1 MISLKRAKE
10 IAVKEFSEYP
20 IGEIIDI
27 GSRWAF
33 CFDSGD
39 PPVPGI
45 PVVTVSKEDGK
56 TGYLPVPPL
65 ENLDILSNGTVIET
79 IK

>member
-1 MISLKRAKE
+1 MISLERAKE
-10 IAVKEFSEYP
+10 IAIQNFSEYP

-27 GSRWAF
+27 GNRWAF
-33 CFDSGD
+33 CYDSGE

-45 PVVTVSKEDGK
+45 PIVTVKKEDGK
-56 TGYLPVPPL
+56 TGYMTVPPL

-79 IK
+79 NQ

>member
-10 IAVKEFSEYP
+10 LAVEEFSEYP

-33 CFDSGD
+33 CFDSGE

-56 TGYLPVPPL
+56 TGYLPIPPL
-65 ENLDILSNGTVIET
+65 ENLDILNGGTAIET